1 MQNEDR
7 IDRPRCESGS
17 SSLALAA
24 DAVPA
29 NRFEN
34 LWRHRVEAAH
44 ADRQEAAAW
53 YDERIAA
60 IAAEITAKP
69 ATERTEEDQQFLKQK
84 GEQEARL
91 KQLRLWLDQD
101 AADQM
106 ARRELEAYAAAVD
119 AREVDYARCRVSAY
133 EVRASD
139 LTDYIVACMRVA
151 GYRLEGNPAAGE
163 AAFHVKQVAK

>member
-7 IDRPRCESGS
+7 IDCPRCGS
-17 SSLALAA
+17 AVCSLALAA

-34 LWRHRVEAAH
+34 LWRHRVEAAQ
-44 ADRQEAAAW
+44 AGRQEATAW

-60 IAAEITAKP
+60 IAVETTAKP

-106 ARRELEAYAAAVD
+106 ARRELEAYAVL
-119 AREVDYARCRVSAY
+119 RRPRSRLRQMPRRC
-133 EVRASD
+133 
-139 LTDYIVACMRVA
+139 L
-151 GYRLEGNPAAGE
+151 
-163 AAFHVKQVAK
+163 